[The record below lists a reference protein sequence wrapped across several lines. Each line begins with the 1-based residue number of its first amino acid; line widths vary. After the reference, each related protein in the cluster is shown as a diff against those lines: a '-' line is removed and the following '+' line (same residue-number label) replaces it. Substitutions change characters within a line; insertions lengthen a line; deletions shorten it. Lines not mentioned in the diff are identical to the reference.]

1 MKLTRRGKV
10 VVTILAIAALIAGYW
25 VESHIWW
32 TATGYCWGSMER
44 CVGL

>member
-10 VVTILAIAALIAGYW
+10 VVTILVIAALIAGYW

-32 TATGYCWGSMER
+32 TGMGYCWGTMEK